1 MPTPTFARTLF
12 TVIAVVALLSGCSAG
27 PGPHPSSASSSASDA
42 AAAAETSPLRDDRF
56 YAATATRAQLAVHE
70 SPNGPITTKLDHP
83 IPSGAPLTFLIKG
96 HEGDWLEVYLP
107 QRPNETTGWI
117 SDRGV
122 EIHELPYNIKVSV
135 ANKTLDLYEHGTLV
149 QTYPVATG
157 TGGTPTPLGTFYL
170 TELMAPT
177 NVGYGPYAFGLS
189 GFSEVLS
196 EFAGGPGQIGLHGTN
211 DESSIGQA
219 ASHGCI
225 RLANADI
232 TALAELLPLG
242 TPVDI
247 S

>member
-1 MPTPTFARTLF
+1 MPQPRFARTII
-12 TVIAVVALLSGCSAG
+12 TVIAVLALLSGCSTAG
-27 PGPHPSSASSSASDA
+27 SPSTSSGPASAAP
-42 AAAAETSPLRDDRF
+42 AAEVSPFHKDRF

-70 SPNGPITTKLDHP
+70 SPDGPISTRLDHP

-96 HEGDWLEVYLP
+96 HEDDWLEVYLP
-107 QRPNETTGWI
+107 MRPNEVTGWI

-122 EIHELPYNIKVSV
+122 EIHELTYNIEVSV
-135 ANKTLDLYEHGTLV
+135 ADKKLELYEHGSLV

-157 TGGTPTPLGTFYL
+157 TGGTPTPLGSFYL

-196 EFAGGPGQIGLHGTN
+196 EFGGGPGQIGLHGTD

-242 TPVDI
+242 TPI
-247 S
+247 EIR